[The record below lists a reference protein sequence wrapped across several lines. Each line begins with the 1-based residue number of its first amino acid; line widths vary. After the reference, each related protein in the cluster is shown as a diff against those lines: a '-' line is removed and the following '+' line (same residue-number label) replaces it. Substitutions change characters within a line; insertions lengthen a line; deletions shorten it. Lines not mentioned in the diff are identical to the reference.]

1 MQPRYSD
8 VVCFCP
14 RFYILH
20 RQKYKHS
27 SGNWRE
33 ATKALRFI
41 RTLASMGIVIRQSIR
56 STVWAYFGV
65 LLGAITTLWL
75 YPHFLTSAQIGLT
88 TGVLLSLASIL
99 SQLGLAGTQNTAY
112 YYSAK
117 VNEHPAAKA
126 SLLGLL
132 VKLAFYSTL
141 ALLLLYVAMQSIFVH
156 WYQAK
161 SALFLH
167 YFYATIPFTITVV
180 AYNLLE
186 AFVRSQKQIVFTNFT
201 REVLLRVINI
211 LALVALAMNWI
222 SFDFFVWIFVF
233 AYGALFIAL
242 WWNHRKDE
250 FMRIR
255 FDKSYQSI
263 IARKEIIQYSLYNV
277 LAGGAWS
284 IANSIDSLMLAGYSL
299 SDAGIYRLAYF
310 ICSVVQMPQK
320 TISQILLPLVAD
332 AWHENDKQKLDEL
345 YKKSAMQLI
354 IAGSFLILLLVLLVD
369 AFLAQLPAEY
379 HGAKWVVLLLASS
392 KLIDMATS
400 INGEIIQTSKYYKFN
415 LYLIVALMIFTI
427 FANAYFIPRYG
438 IIGAALAT
446 TMVNVLFNVAK
457 YLYVW
462 FKVRIQPFTIGI
474 IWVLLMSTIIAFALI
489 WLTQGMNIWW
499 SAFLR
504 FSLASVAF
512 IVFLLMSRVSP
523 EIHGIWVK
531 QVLPR
536 LGFKNK

>member
-1 MQPRYSD
+1 
-8 VVCFCP
+8 
-14 RFYILH
+14 
-20 RQKYKHS
+20 
-27 SGNWRE
+27 
-33 ATKALRFI
+33 
-41 RTLASMGIVIRQSIR
+41 MGIVIRQGIK
-56 STVWAYFGV
+56 STVWAYLGV
-65 LLGAITTLWL
+65 LLGAVTTLWL
-75 YPHFLTSAQIGLT
+75 YPHFLSTAQIGLT

-112 YYSAK
+112 FYSAR
-117 VNEHPAAKA
+117 VSENPAAKA

-132 VKLAFYSTL
+132 VKLAFYSTTL
-141 ALLLLYVAMQSIFVH
+141 LLLLYIALQSVFVH

-161 SALFLH
+161 SALFLQ

-201 REVLLRVINI
+201 REVLLRLINI
-211 LALVALAMNWI
+211 FGLIALALNWI
-222 SFDFFVWIFVF
+222 SFDFFVWSFVL
-233 AYGALFIAL
+233 AYGILFIAL
-242 WWNHRKDE
+242 WWNHRKDD
-250 FMRIR
+250 FMRIS
-255 FDKSYQSI
+255 FDASYQSLI
-263 IARKEIIQYSLYNV
+263 HRKEIIQYSLYNV

-332 AWHENDKQKLDEL
+332 AWHENDKEKLAEL
-345 YKKSAMQLI
+345 YKKSALQLM
-354 IAGSFLILLLVLLVD
+354 IAGSFLIMLLILLVD
-369 AFLAQLPAEY
+369 VFLAQLPAEY
-379 HGAKWVVLLLASS
+379 QGAKWVVLLLASS

-400 INGEIIQTSKYYKFN
+400 INGEIIQTSKYYRFN
-415 LYLIVALMIFTI
+415 LYLIVALMVFTI

-446 TMVNVLFNVAK
+446 TLVNVLFNIAK

-462 FKVRIQPFTIGI
+462 FKVRIQPFSFGI
-474 IWVLLMSTIIAFALI
+474 LWVLLFAVGLTIALI
-489 WLTQGMNIWW
+489 FSTQGLNMWL

-512 IVFLLMSRVSP
+512 IVFLLSSRVSP
-523 EIHGIWVK
+523 EIHSIWQK
-531 QVLPR
+531 QVLSR
-536 LGFKNK
+536 FMIKNK

>member
-1 MQPRYSD
+1 
-8 VVCFCP
+8 
-14 RFYILH
+14 
-20 RQKYKHS
+20 
-27 SGNWRE
+27 
-33 ATKALRFI
+33 
-41 RTLASMGIVIRQSIR
+41 MGIVIRQSIR
-56 STVWAYFGV
+56 STVWAYFGI

-75 YPHFLTSAQIGLT
+75 YPHFLSAAQIGLT

-112 YYSAK
+112 FYSAK
-117 VNEHPAAKA
+117 VNDSPTAKA

-132 VKLAFYSTL
+132 VKLAFYSTF

-201 REVLLRVINI
+201 REVLLRLINI
-211 LALVALAMNWI
+211 AALVALALNWI
-222 SFDFFVWIFVF
+222 SFDFFVWTFVF
-233 AYGALFIAL
+233 AYGALFLAL
-242 WWNHRKDE
+242 WWNHRKDD
-250 FMRIR
+250 FMKIS
-255 FDKSYQSI
+255 FDNSYQSLI
-263 IARKEIIQYSLYNV
+263 QRKEIIQYSLYNV

-284 IANSIDSLMLAGYSL
+284 IANSIDSLMLAGHSL

-332 AWHENDKQKLDEL
+332 AWHENDAKKLDEL
-345 YKKSAMQLI
+345 YKKSAMQLM

-369 AFLAQLPAEY
+369 VFLEQLPAEY

-415 LYLIVALMIFTI
+415 LYLILALMIFTI

-446 TMVNVLFNVAK
+446 TLVNILFNIAK

-474 IWVLLMSTIIAFALI
+474 FWVLLVSSGIAIALL

-523 EIHGIWVK
+523 EIHSIWVN